1 MYGPWVER
9 ESTEISTPPLNMK
22 PSVVVPFEN
31 FKVCAWSSYRG
42 AKCWWQN
49 DAGCE
54 VVGGCEVWWRGDVS
68 ERLVEKVCETAQR
81 THVGDVRKH
90 ECVRRDNPRL
100 GRLLQLLNLCIKR
113 LQ

>member
-1 MYGPWVER
+1 LISITFCTDCDAMYGPWVER

-54 VVGGCEVWWRGDVS
+54 VVGGC
-68 ERLVEKVCETAQR
+68 
-81 THVGDVRKH
+81 VRFGGG
-90 ECVRRDNPRL
+90 VT
-100 GRLLQLLNLCIKR
+100 
-113 LQ
+113 

>member
-54 VVGGCEVWWRGDVS
+54 VVGGC
-68 ERLVEKVCETAQR
+68 
-81 THVGDVRKH
+81 VRFGGG
-90 ECVRRDNPRL
+90 VT
-100 GRLLQLLNLCIKR
+100 
-113 LQ
+113 